1 MQRLEDET
9 RETGRE
15 ESAQRMVWPH
25 SSTCSACNRALPQGV
40 KPMPLAKEPSM
51 PHRVG
56 RTSRRLQAGILGR
69 LESTRL
75 GRFIKRR
82 QVDLDLSNN
91 ELGRLTGLSQT
102 SVSNLRTGRCKSTLR
117 LPALARALQVSVEEL
132 EELQELQ
139 ELEDHAMTTRQTPQT
154 RKSHQQ
160 SEDMN

>member
-1 MQRLEDET
+1 
-9 RETGRE
+9 
-15 ESAQRMVWPH
+15 
-25 SSTCSACNRALPQGV
+25 
-40 KPMPLAKEPSM
+40 
-51 PHRVG
+51 
-56 RTSRRLQAGILGR
+56 LQAGILGR

-160 SEDMN
+160 SEDMNGDEGRVVGQEWEQLNELNSTLATEYRQLILRSIEIFKSSPIPVPPPRSKKKKKTDSVTE